1 MAKSSTISRPTGG
14 AVVGIDDIRDAAAT
28 IADTMPPTPLVH
40 SQVLSRQA
48 GCEIWLKLEN
58 LRFTGSFKDRG
69 ALVKLTSLSKSERR
83 AGVIAMSAGN
93 HAQGVAFNAR
103 HLGIPATI
111 VMPRG
116 TPFTKIRGTE
126 TLGAEVVVAGETLA
140 DAAEHAEKLQK
151 ERGLTF
157 VHPYD
162 DPRIIAGQGT
172 IALEILDREPG
183 IDQIV
188 VPIGGGGLISGIAI
202 AGKAVAPGIEIIGAE
217 TKLYP
222 SMHQALRGEKPT
234 SGGQTIADGIAV
246 KNPGKLTRAIIE
258 RLVDDIILVD
268 ETEIEHAV
276 QRFIDVEKT
285 VVEGAGAVSLAAVF
299 AEEHRFAGKRV
310 AVIVSGGNI
319 DARVLA
325 SILMRGLV
333 REGRLVRLRVEIS
346 DAPGA
351 LAEIA
356 QLVGEHRGNIVEIY
370 HQRLFQDVPVKLA
383 ELDIVLETRDRGHV
397 DEIVTA
403 LRRAGFETR
412 HLSSM
417 ASGGGS

>member
-1 MAKSSTISRPTGG
+1 MAKSKNKANQGDGG
-14 AVVGIDDIRDAAAT
+14 AVGIGDIRAAAEI
-28 IADTMPPTPLVH
+28 IADIIPPTPLVH
-40 SQVLSRQA
+40 SQVLSQQA
-48 GCEIWLKLEN
+48 GCEIWLKMEN

-69 ALVKLTSLSKSERR
+69 ALVKLTSLGKAERR

-111 VMPRG
+111 VMPKG

-126 TLGAEVVVAGETLA
+126 TLGAEVILAGESLA
-140 DAAEHAEKLQK
+140 DAADHARKLQK
-151 ERGLTF
+151 ERGLIF

-162 DPRIIAGQGT
+162 DARIIAGQGT
-172 IALEILDREPG
+172 IALEILEREPG

-188 VPIGGGGLISGIAI
+188 VPIGGGGLISGIAV
-202 AGKAVAPGIEIIGAE
+202 AAKAISPGIGIIGAE
-217 TKLYP
+217 TRLYP
-222 SMHQALRGEKPT
+222 SMYQALRGEAPT

-246 KNPGKLTRAIIE
+246 KNPGKLTQAIVK
-258 RLVDDIILVD
+258 RLVDEIILVD
-268 ETEIEHAV
+268 ETEIEHTV
-276 QRFIDVEKT
+276 QRFIEIEKT

-299 AEEHRFAGKRV
+299 AEPDRFAGKRV

-333 REGRLVRLRVEIS
+333 RDGRLVRLRVEIS

-351 LAEIA
+351 LAEVA
-356 QLVGEHRGNIVEIY
+356 QLVGECRGNIVEIY
-370 HQRLFQDVPVKLA
+370 HQRLFQDVPVKLT
-383 ELDIVLETRDRGHV
+383 ELDIVLETRDREHV
-397 DEIVTA
+397 EEIVEA
-403 LRRAGFETR
+403 LRQAGFATR
-412 HLSSM
+412 HLSST
-417 ASGGGS
+417 AAGGES

>member
-1 MAKSSTISRPTGG
+1 MASSETKTGPAG
-14 AVVGIDDIRDAAAT
+14 GLAVSIDDIHAAAAV
-28 IADTMPPTPLVH
+28 IADTVPPTPLVH

-48 GCEIWLKLEN
+48 GCDIWLKLEN

-93 HAQGVAFNAR
+93 HAQGVAFNAQR
-103 HLGIPATI
+103 LGIPAII
-111 VMPRG
+111 VMPKG
-116 TPFTKIRGTE
+116 TPFTKILGTE
-126 TLGAEVVVAGETLA
+126 TLGAEVVLAGESLS
-140 DAAEHAEKLQK
+140 DAAEHAQKLQK
-151 ERGLTF
+151 ERGLSF

-162 DPRIIAGQGT
+162 DPAIIAGQGT
-172 IALEILDREPG
+172 IALEILERQPDIDR
-183 IDQIV
+183 IV
-188 VPIGGGGLISGIAI
+188 VPIGGGGLISGIAV
-202 AGKAVAPGIEIIGAE
+202 AAKALSPGIGIIGAE
-217 TKLYP
+217 AKLYP
-222 SMHQALRGEKPT
+222 SMDQALRGDAPT

-246 KNPGKLTRAIIE
+246 KNPGKLTRPIIE

-268 ETEIEHAV
+268 ETEIEHAL
-276 QRFIDVEKT
+276 QRFIEIEKS

-299 AEEHRFAGKRV
+299 AEPGRFAGKRV

-319 DARVLA
+319 DARILA

-351 LAEIA
+351 LAEVAHLI
-356 QLVGEHRGNIVEIY
+356 GEHRGNIVEIY

-383 ELDIVLETRDRGHV
+383 ELDVVLETRDRGHV
-397 DEIVTA
+397 EEIVAA
-403 LRRAGFETR
+403 LRGAGFETR
-412 HLSSM
+412 HLSST
-417 ASGGGS
+417 AAGGGS

>member
-1 MAKSSTISRPTGG
+1 MRIE
-14 AVVGIDDIRDAAAT
+14 DIRAAARLVSE
-28 IADTMPPTPLVH
+28 ASPPTPLVH
-40 SQVLSRQA
+40 SLVLSQQA
-48 GCEIWLKLEN
+48 GCEVWLKLEN

-69 ALVKLTSLSKSERR
+69 ALVKLTSLTEAERR

-93 HAQGVAFNAR
+93 HAQGVAYNAR
-103 HLGIPATI
+103 DLGIPATI

-116 TPFTKIRGTE
+116 TPFTKVRGTE
-126 TLGAEVVVAGETLA
+126 TLGAEVVLAGESLA
-140 DAAEHAEKLQK
+140 EAAEHAEKLQR

-162 DPRIIAGQGT
+162 DPKIIAGQGT
-172 IALEILDREPG
+172 IALEILEHQPD

-188 VPIGGGGLISGIAI
+188 VPIGGGGLISGVAI
-202 AGKAVAPGIEIIGAE
+202 AGKAISPDIEIIGAE
-217 TKLYP
+217 SKLYP
-222 SMHQALRGEKPT
+222 SMYQTLRGEEPT

-246 KNPGKLTRAIIE
+246 KNPGKLTKAIVE
-258 RLVDDIILVD
+258 RLVDHIILVD
-268 ETEIEHAV
+268 EAEIEHTV
-276 QRFIDVEKT
+276 QQFIEIEKT
-285 VVEGAGAVSLAAVF
+285 VVEGAGAVSLAALF
-299 AEEHRFAGKRV
+299 TEPGRFSGKRV
-310 AVIVSGGNI
+310 AVVVSGGNI

-351 LAEIA
+351 LAKVA

-383 ELDIVLETRDRGHV
+383 ELDIVLETRDRQHG
-397 DEIVTA
+397 DEIVDA
-403 LRRAGFETR
+403 LRQGGFETR

-417 ASGGGS
+417 AASGANG

>member
-1 MAKSSTISRPTGG
+1 MPAGD
-14 AVVGIDDIRDAAAT
+14 AALGIDDIRAAAAV
-28 IADTMPPTPLVH
+28 IGDTMTPTPLVH
-40 SQVLSRQA
+40 SQVLSQQT
-48 GCEIWLKLEN
+48 GCDIWLKLEN

-69 ALVKLTSLSKSERR
+69 ALVKLTSLNTAERR

-111 VMPRG
+111 VMPKG

-126 TLGAEVVVAGETLA
+126 TLGAKVVVAGETLA
-140 DAAEHAEKLQK
+140 EAAEHAEKLQK

-162 DPRIIAGQGT
+162 DAKIIAGQGT
-172 IALEILDREPG
+172 IALEILEREPG

-202 AGKAVAPGIEIIGAE
+202 AGKALAPDIEIIGAE

-222 SMHQALRGEKPT
+222 SMYQVLRGEKPT

-246 KNPGKLTRAIIE
+246 KNPGKLTRTIIE
-258 RLVDDIILVD
+258 HLVDDIILVE

-276 QRFIDVEKT
+276 QRFIEIEKS

-299 AEEHRFAGKRV
+299 AEAHKFAGKRV

-397 DEIVTA
+397 EEIVTA
-403 LRRAGFETR
+403 LRQAGFETR

-417 ASGGGS
+417 ASGGQS

>member
-1 MAKSSTISRPTGG
+1 MAKIRTKTKPVDG
-14 AVVGIDDIRDAAAT
+14 AALCLDDIRAAAAMIGDT
-28 IADTMPPTPLVH
+28 IPPTPLVH
-40 SQVLSRQA
+40 SQVLSQQA
-48 GCEIWLKLEN
+48 GCDIWLKLEN

-69 ALVKLTSLSKSERR
+69 ALVKLTSLSKAERR

-111 VMPRG
+111 VMPMG
-116 TPFTKIRGTE
+116 TSFTKIRGTE
-126 TLGAEVVVAGETLA
+126 TLGAEVVLAGESLA
-140 DAAEHAEKLQK
+140 DAAEHAERLQK

-162 DPRIIAGQGT
+162 DPNIIAGQGT
-172 IALEILDREPG
+172 IALEILDLEPD
-183 IDQIV
+183 IDQII
-188 VPIGGGGLISGIAI
+188 VPIGGGGLISGIAV
-202 AGKAVAPGIEIIGAE
+202 AGKAIAPDIGIIGVE

-222 SMHQALRGEKPT
+222 SMYQALRGDTPT

-246 KNPGKLTRAIIE
+246 KNPGNLTKAIIK

-276 QRFIDVEKT
+276 QRYIEIEKIA
-285 VVEGAGAVSLAAVF
+285 VEGAGAVALAAVF
-299 AEEHRFAGKRV
+299 AEADRFAGKRV

-333 REGRLVRLRVEIS
+333 RDGRLVRLRVEIS

-351 LAEIA
+351 LAKVA
-356 QLVGEHRGNIVEIY
+356 QLIGEHRGNIVEIY
-370 HQRLFQDVPVKLA
+370 HQRLFQDVPVKLTD
-383 ELDIVLETRDRGHV
+383 LDVVLETRNREHV
-397 DEIVTA
+397 EEIVTA
-403 LRRAGFETR
+403 LRQAGFETR
-412 HLSSM
+412 HLSNM
-417 ASGGGS
+417 AAGDGN

>member
-1 MAKSSTISRPTGG
+1 MASSDSKTKSGDRL
-14 AVVGIDDIRDAAAT
+14 AVSIDDIRAAAAV
-28 IADTMPPTPLVH
+28 IADTMRPTPLVH
-40 SQVLSRQA
+40 SQVLSQQT
-48 GCEIWLKLEN
+48 GCDIWLKLEN
-58 LRFTGSFKDRG
+58 LQFTGSFKDRG
-69 ALVKLTSLSKSERR
+69 ALVKLTSLTKAERR

-111 VMPRG
+111 VMPKG

-126 TLGAEVVVAGETLA
+126 TLGAEVVLAGESLA
-140 DAAEHAEKLQK
+140 EAAEHAERLQK
-151 ERGLTF
+151 QGGLTF

-162 DPRIIAGQGT
+162 DPKIIAGQGT
-172 IALEILDREPG
+172 IGLEILDRQPD

-202 AGKAVAPGIEIIGAE
+202 AGKAIAPGIEIVGAE
-217 TKLYP
+217 TQLYP
-222 SMHQALRGEKPT
+222 SMYQALRGEAAS

-246 KNPGKLTRAIIE
+246 KNPGKLTKTIVE
-258 RLVDDIILVD
+258 NLVDGIILVEESD
-268 ETEIEHAV
+268 IEHAA
-276 QRFIDVEKT
+276 QRFIEIEKT

-299 AEEHRFAGKRV
+299 AEAGRFAGKRV

-351 LAEIA
+351 LAEVA

-370 HQRLFQDVPVKLA
+370 HQRLFQDVPIKLTK
-383 ELDIVLETRDRGHV
+383 LDVVLETRDREHV
-397 DEIVTA
+397 EEIVKA
-403 LRRAGFETR
+403 LRQAGFDTR
-412 HLSSM
+412 HLSDM
-417 ASGGGS
+417 TAGGAS

>member
-1 MAKSSTISRPTGG
+1 MASSETKTKPAGG
-14 AVVGIDDIRDAAAT
+14 LALSIDDIHAAAAV
-28 IADTMPPTPLVH
+28 IGDTMAPTPLVH
-40 SQVLSRQA
+40 SQVLSQQA

-69 ALVKLTSLSKSERR
+69 AMVKLTSLNRAERR

-111 VMPRG
+111 VMPKG
-116 TPFTKIRGTE
+116 TPVTKILGTE
-126 TLGAEVVVAGETLA
+126 TLGAEVVLAGESLPE
-140 DAAEHAEKLQK
+140 AAEHAERLQK

-162 DPRIIAGQGT
+162 DPKIIAGQGT
-172 IALEILDREPG
+172 IALEILEREPD

-188 VPIGGGGLISGIAI
+188 VPVGGGGLISGVAVAAKAI
-202 AGKAVAPGIEIIGAE
+202 APGIGIIGAE
-217 TKLYP
+217 SKLYP
-222 SMHQALRGEKPT
+222 SMYQALRGDTPT

-246 KNPGKLTRAIIE
+246 KNPGKLTKAIIE
-258 RLVDDIILVD
+258 RLVEDIVLVD
-268 ETEIEHAV
+268 ETEIEHAL
-276 QRFIDVEKT
+276 QRFIEIEKS

-299 AEEHRFAGKRV
+299 AEADRFAGKRV

-333 REGRLVRLRVEIS
+333 REGRLVRFRVEIS

-351 LAEIA
+351 LAEVA
-356 QLVGEHRGNIVEIY
+356 QLIGEHRGNIVEIY

-383 ELDIVLETRDRGHV
+383 DLDVVLETRDRQHV
-397 DEIVTA
+397 EEIVMA
-403 LRRAGFETR
+403 LRQAGFETR
-412 HLSSM
+412 HLSST
-417 ASGGGS
+417 AAGGTS